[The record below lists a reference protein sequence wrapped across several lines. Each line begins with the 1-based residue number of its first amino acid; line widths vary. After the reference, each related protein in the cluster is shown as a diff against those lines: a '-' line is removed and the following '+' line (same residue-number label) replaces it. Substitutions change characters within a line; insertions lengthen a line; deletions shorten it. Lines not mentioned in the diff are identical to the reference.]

1 MQKKMVQN
9 GLVQNK
15 CTNRNK
21 SAQKSVQNKKLKAS
35 QQEIKAPKNESNPK
49 FYTTNCKRKLA

>member
-21 SAQKSVQNKKLKAS
+21 SAQKSIQFFLFKAS
-35 QQEIKAPKNESNPK
+35 QYEINVCKNEINPK
-49 FYTTNCKRKLA
+49 FYTTKL